1 MLSNMRVLA
10 LLIFAVALRADE
22 RTQQLLDRLAQEAEA
37 FEKVAPQLMGVETLH
52 QRALTPP
59 PRFKLRVGEAAEHP
73 LTATWQQRE
82 IISEYGFA
90 VFGSGAIQ
98 ELRLVIA
105 VNRKHVAD
113 EKKAQD
119 DLASLVTGNN
129 DQRKRRALQQFEKY
143 GFRGGATDFGQ
154 ILLLFSKSTQERY
167 EITYQGERFA
177 GQGERDAGETRVQT
191 FHYKQLDGPE
201 ALTLFRQGQ
210 VEQPRHLNVEGE
222 IWVREPDGAPVR
234 ITLVVT
240 DNSSD
245 QALREEAAV
254 DYEASEFGA
263 MLPVETNHKESRA
276 GSVVTENKFTYAGF
290 HRFGTAH

>member
-1 MLSNMRVLA
+1 M
-10 LLIFAVALRADE
+10 ALRADE

-37 FEKVAPQLMGVETLH
+37 FEKVAPQLMGVETLN

-129 DQRKRRALQQFEKY
+129 DQRKRRALQQLEKY

-154 ILLLFSKSTQERY
+154 ILLLFSKATQERY
-167 EITYQGERFA
+167 EITYQGER
-177 GQGERDAGETRVQT
+177 DAGETRVQA

-201 ALTLFRQGQ
+201 ALTLFRPGQ
-210 VEQPRHLNVEGE
+210 AEQPRHLNVEGE
-222 IWVREPDGAPVR
+222 IWMRETDGAPVR
-234 ITLVVT
+234 ITIGRDRRQL
-240 DNSSD
+240 
-245 QALREEAAV
+245 
-254 DYEASEFGA
+254 G
-263 MLPVETNHKESRA
+263 
-276 GSVVTENKFTYAGF
+276 
-290 HRFGTAH
+290 

>member
-1 MLSNMRVLA
+1 MLRYMRLLA
-10 LLIFAVALRADE
+10 FLIFAVALRADE
-22 RTQQLLDRLAQEAEA
+22 RTQQLFDRLAREAEA
-37 FEKVAPQLMGVETLH
+37 FEGEVAPQLMGVETLN

-59 PRFKLRVGEAAEHP
+59 PRFKVRVGKAAEQP

-90 VFGSGAIQ
+90 VFGTGAIQ

-105 VNRKHVAD
+105 VNRKHVED
-113 EKKAQD
+113 EKKAQE

-129 DQRKRRALQQFEKY
+129 DQRKRRALQQLEKY

-154 ILLLFSKSTQERY
+154 ILLLFSKATQERY
-167 EITYQGERFA
+167 EITYQGER
-177 GQGERDAGETRVQT
+177 DAGETRVQA

-201 ALTLFRQGQ
+201 ALTLFRQGHGGGDQ
-210 VEQPRHLNVEGE
+210 AEQPRHLNVEGE

-234 ITLVVT
+234 ITLVAT

-245 QALREEAAV
+245 QAVREEAAV
-254 DYEASEFGA
+254 DYARSEFGA
-263 MLPVETNHKESRA
+263 LLPVATHHKESRA
-276 GSVVTENKFTYAGF
+276 GSIVTENQFTYAGF

>member
-1 MLSNMRVLA
+1 MLSYMRVLA
-10 LLIFAVALRADE
+10 LLIFAVAVRADE

-37 FEKVAPQLMGVETLH
+37 FEKVAPQLMGVETLN

-59 PRFKLRVGEAAEHP
+59 PRFKLRVGQAAEQP

-129 DQRKRRALQQFEKY
+129 DQRKRRALQQLEKY

-154 ILLLFSKSTQERY
+154 ILLLFSRSTQERY
-167 EITYQGERFA
+167 EITYE
-177 GQGERDAGETRVQT
+177 GERDAGEGRVQA
-191 FHYKQLDGPE
+191 FRFQQLDGPE
-201 ALTLFRQGQ
+201 ALTLFRQGH

-234 ITLVVT
+234 ITMVAT
-240 DNSSD
+240 DRSSD
-245 QALREEAAV
+245 QAVREEAAV
-254 DYEASEFGA
+254 DYEPSEFGA

-276 GSVVTENKFTYAGF
+276 GSVVTENKFRYAGF